1 MYCLF
6 VAHFLSLCSEAT
18 KSSAVLNSPSP
29 MSGSGIPLDQS
40 QPWLWIMDY
49 LSSFPEIDVSILNA
63 LLETAP
69 IDNIGETTT
78 ERFALRCL
86 EQIFQFVPKNGLGNV
101 APPDM
106 RVEFDLSLS
115 CSDVLDQILQE
126 VSFSNPTTTVQ
137 ELLRWDIQPFIK
149 HKRAS
154 LPECKLEQMKHL
166 ILEEGNNVVDG
177 DGYIRTSSFKD
188 DGDRTG
194 LSDALPKGLSGDAA
208 ENNVQDYRSRSVNST
223 AVDGLQQKIDPSDLL
238 HPCLEQIC
246 ENEKGRPNIVA
257 IKSRFLSLKGRLNRD
272 PVGEGC
278 VKCNQNG
285 QVLVCSSSD
294 CPVMVHESC
303 LGSTAGFDDKGNF
316 LCPFCDYSLLFS
328 KCLEGKDRISLAS
341 KNLTALMEL
350 LAKIHAEKWR
360 ILPSH

>member
-1 MYCLF
+1 MGVGF
-6 VAHFLSLCSEAT
+6 FNHLSNFPAPDQ
-18 KSSAVLNSPSP
+18 AP
-29 MSGSGIPLDQS
+29 MSGIPLDQS
-40 QPWLWIMDY
+40 QLWLWIMDY

-86 EQIFQFVPKNGLGNV
+86 EEIFQFVPKNGLGNV

-126 VSFSNPTTTVQ
+126 VSFSNPTTTEQ

-166 ILEEGNNVVDG
+166 ILEEGNNVLDG

-194 LSDALPKGLSGDAA
+194 LIDALPKGLSGDAA

-223 AVDGLQQKIDPSDLL
+223 AVDGLQQKIDPSDAKADLL

-246 ENEKGRPNIVA
+246 ENENGRPNIVA

-272 PVGEGC
+272 PVGEGRQNLC

>member
-1 MYCLF
+1 M
-6 VAHFLSLCSEAT
+6 
-18 KSSAVLNSPSP
+18 
-29 MSGSGIPLDQS
+29 SGIPFDQS
-40 QPWLWIMDY
+40 QLWLWIMEY
-49 LSSFPEIDVSILNA
+49 LSSFPEIDVSILNG

-69 IDNIGETTT
+69 IDNIGESTT

-86 EQIFQFVPKNGLGNV
+86 EDIFQFVPKNGLGNV

-126 VSFSNPTTTVQ
+126 VSFSNPRTTEQ

-154 LPECKLEQMKHL
+154 LPECKLEQMKRL
-166 ILEEGNNVVDG
+166 ILEEGNNVLDCMEICEHRV
-177 DGYIRTSSFKD
+177 
-188 DGDRTG
+188 
-194 LSDALPKGLSGDAA
+194 
-208 ENNVQDYRSRSVNST
+208 SRMVVT
-223 AVDGLQQKIDPSDLL
+223 ELVLAMHCQRVLVVMLQNIDPSDAKADLP

-246 ENEKGRPNIVA
+246 ENENGRPNIVA
-257 IKSRFLSLKGRLNRD
+257 IKSCFLSLKGRLNRD
-272 PVGEGC
+272 SVGEASCTQQNLC

-303 LGSTAGFDDKGNF
+303 LGSARFDDKGNF

-350 LAKIHAEKWR
+350 LAKIHAEKRR
-360 ILPSH
+360 IRPSH